1 MPQITINYLAVL
13 VVAII
18 SMVIGGLWFSPML
31 FGKQWMALSG
41 MTDAHM
47 AEAKN
52 KGLTKAYLL
61 QFVASLIMSYVLA
74 HVIGYAGA
82 TTVSAGLQGGFWV
95 WLGFIAPVTLGSVL
109 WEGKSWKLWVLSNG
123 HYLIVLLIAGAVL
136 SVWR

>member
-1 MPQITINYLAVL
+1 MPQITINYLAVFT
-13 VVAII
+13 VAII
-18 SMVIGGLWFSPML
+18 SMVVGGLWFSPML

-41 MTDAHM
+41 MTDASM
-47 AEAKN
+47 AEAKK
-52 KGLTKAYLL
+52 KGMTKAYAL
-61 QFVASLIMSYVLA
+61 QFVASLVMACVLA
-74 HVIGYAGA
+74 HFLGYAGA
-82 TTVSAGLQGGFWV
+82 TTVSAGLQGGFWA